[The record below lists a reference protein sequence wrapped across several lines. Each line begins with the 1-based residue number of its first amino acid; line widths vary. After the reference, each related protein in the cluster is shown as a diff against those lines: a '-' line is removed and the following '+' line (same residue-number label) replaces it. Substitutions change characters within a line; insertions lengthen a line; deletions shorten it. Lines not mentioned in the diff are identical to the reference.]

1 LSATE
6 SSLEQQKALLQKLDK
21 ACGTLGIVVSH
32 ETQQQLIG
40 YLYELAKWNK
50 TYNLTAIRSIDDML
64 IQHLFDCLAVIPNVE
79 AYEKK
84 HDRVFSNVV
93 DVGSGAGLPA
103 VVLAIAKKGMHVTCI
118 DAVEK
123 KHAFVSHV
131 ANKLG
136 LVNLHSRH
144 ARVESITNLAPD
156 LIVSRA
162 FASLSMFV
170 ELASSLAGPSTRIA
184 AMKSKQVEAE
194 IHEFEQQQTD
204 WQVDVVEQ
212 LHVPQLD
219 AERFLVWVR
228 RKSHE

>member
-1 LSATE
+1 LSAE
-6 SSLEQQKALLQKLDK
+6 QSSLEQKEVLLTKLDV
-21 ACGTLGIVVSH
+21 ACGALGIVVSH
-32 ETQQQLIG
+32 ETQKQLIG

-64 IQHLFDCLAVIPNVE
+64 IQHLFDCLAIIPSIE

-84 HDRVFSNVV
+84 NNRVFASVV

-103 VVLAIAKKGMHVTCI
+103 AVLAIVKKAMHVTCI
-118 DAVEK
+118 DAVQK

-144 ARVESITNLAPD
+144 ARVESIANLSPD

-170 ELASSLAGPSTRIA
+170 ELASGLAGPNTRIA

-194 IHEFEQQQTD
+194 IHEFEQQQTG
-204 WQVDVVEQ
+204 WQVDVVDQ

>member
-1 LSATE
+1 LSTDE
-6 SSLEQQKALLQKLDK
+6 SSVEQKQVLSTKLDE
-21 ACGTLGIVVSH
+21 ACRALDIVVSH
-32 ETQQQLIG
+32 ETQMQLIE
-40 YLYELAKWNK
+40 YLYELSKWNRI
-50 TYNLTAIRSIDDML
+50 YNLTAIRSIDEML
-64 IQHLFDCLAVIPNVE
+64 VQHLFDCLAIIPSIE

-84 HDRVFSNVV
+84 HDRCFANVV

-103 VVLAIAKKGMHVTCI
+103 VVLAIVKKGMHVTSI

-123 KHAFVSHV
+123 KHAFVSHA

-136 LVNLHSRH
+136 LVNLNSRH
-144 ARVESITNLAPD
+144 ARVESITNFSPD

-162 FASLSMFV
+162 FASLTMFV
-170 ELASSLAGPSTRIA
+170 ELASGLAGPSTRIA

-204 WQVDVVEQ
+204 WQVDVVDQ